1 MEEFIMQYRRKK
13 HALRN
18 VFLSVIL
25 LIVLGGAAYG
35 MTRYRGVKNSV
46 NSSFKPSGVTKE
58 RDVSSALKNKKPVSI
73 LLMGTDTGALGRDYK
88 GRTDSMMVITLNP
101 SKNKT
106 TVTSIPRDTAVNIPG
121 YKSVS
126 PAKINAAYSY
136 GQTKTAIKTVQ
147 KLLNIPIDFYALI
160 NMGGMEKVINQA
172 NGVDVTPTLSF
183 KYEGFSFTKGEKT
196 HMNGKKALAY
206 SRMRYDDPQGDY
218 GRQTR
223 QRAVLTALVHKS
235 SSVSTLLN
243 QSFINSLSDQTQTDL
258 TFDELTALAK
268 DYNSVRKHT
277 SETHLQGNGEEVAK
291 QSMEVMKESE
301 LQRVTNFIRENLD
314 LPHAKTGNI
323 QFKPSTQ
330 SSTTTKSVQDI
341 NNIGSQRSTTGTS
354 NKNSTGTNSGSGI
367 SNSGYSNSGY

>member
-1 MEEFIMQYRRKK
+1 MQHRRKK

-35 MTRYRGVKNSV
+35 MTKYRSVKNSV
-46 NSSFKPSGVTKE
+46 NNSFMPSGVTKE
-58 RDVSSALKNKKPVSI
+58 RNVSGQLKNKKPISI

-101 SKNKT
+101 SENKT

-367 SNSGYSNSGY
+367 SNSRYSNSGY

>member
-1 MEEFIMQYRRKK
+1 MHNKRKK
-13 HALRN
+13 THTLRN
-18 VFLSVIL
+18 VFLMFIL
-25 LIVLGGAAYG
+25 FIVLGGAAYG
-35 MTRYRGVKNSV
+35 MTRYRSVKNSV
-46 NSSFKPSGVTKE
+46 NSSFKPSGLTKE
-58 RDVSSALKNKKPVSI
+58 RDVSSVLKSKKPVSI

-258 TFDELTALAK
+258 TFDELTTIAK
-268 DYNSVRKHT
+268 DYNSVRKNT

-291 QSMEVMKESE
+291 QSMEVMKKSE

-314 LPHAKTGNI
+314 LPHAETGDIQYKSSQGSSVSKTEEQINDIGMQKSTSGTKGN
-323 QFKPSTQ
+323 T
-330 SSTTTKSVQDI
+330 SVAESNS
-341 NNIGSQRSTTGTS
+341 NNGYRTGT
-354 NKNSTGTNSGSGI
+354 G
-367 SNSGYSNSGY
+367 SGYSNSGY